1 MRDTVRI
8 STNEVEYREGVCVG
22 REREREKERKRESG
36 REEGREEGG
45 EGSGSVRAERLH
57 FPRLDPLHGARASS
71 RFPRLG
77 THALAGIHGS

>member
-8 STNEVEYREGVCVG
+8 STNEVDYREGVCVG
-22 REREREKERKRESG
+22 REKEREGEKEREREGG
-36 REEGREEGG
+36 REGGG